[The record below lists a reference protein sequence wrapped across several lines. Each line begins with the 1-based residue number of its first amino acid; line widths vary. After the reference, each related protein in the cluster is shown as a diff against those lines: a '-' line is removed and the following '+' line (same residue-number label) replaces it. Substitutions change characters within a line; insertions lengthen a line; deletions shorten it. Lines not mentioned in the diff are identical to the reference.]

1 MLKYFPI
8 GPRLKRFFTVP
19 WIAEARTWHAR
30 AEVGGNIMRHPIDS
44 IAWRRMNY
52 EYPDFAREQ
61 RNIRLAISTDGFNT
75 FGNLS
80 TNQSVWPVILA
91 PLNLPPSQCMRP
103 EFSMMALLI
112 PGPKA
117 PSEDIDIYLAP
128 LVEELNELWEEGV
141 QSFDSFRKEE
151 FTLKAMLM
159 WAIHDFPAYGTL
171 SGCVVY
177 DYLGCPI
184 CG

>member
-1 MLKYFPI
+1 M
-8 GPRLKRFFTVP
+8 RL
-19 WIAEARTWHAR
+19 
-30 AEVGGNIMRHPIDS
+30 
-44 IAWRRMNY
+44 
-52 EYPDFAREQ
+52 
-61 RNIRLAISTDGFNT
+61 
-75 FGNLS
+75 
-80 TNQSVWPVILA
+80 
-91 PLNLPPSQCMRP
+91 

-171 SGCVVY
+171 SGCVVHG
-177 DYLGCPI
+177 YLGCPI
-184 CG
+184 CGEETESLRLSSSLKNVYHCHRRFLPLAHSFRSEKGSNFLLGVVEHRLPSRQLSSSEIESKSSECGPKCQVRIQNLRMSSIRRPQLGMKLR